1 MVRQTR
7 SFLNLCLFI
16 TQQDVIGLQT
26 APSGT
31 KLQDELSITSHLA
44 YIIHRNIWL
53 IAIHICFSAVSSISN
68 YLQWDVDV
76 HVYLC
81 YQNNQQGVAGT
92 AWGRSTCSTHQYY
105 RSTINEWLENDLN
118 TARVSKRLQFWAVR
132 CGKIHVTRNNLGLI
146 VIIMYFRL

>member
-1 MVRQTR
+1 MVRQMR

-31 KLQDELSITSHLA
+31 KLQDELSITSNLA
-44 YIIHRNIWL
+44 YIIILCTHRNIWL
-53 IAIHICFSAVSSISN
+53 IVIHICFSAVSSISN

-92 AWGRSTCSTHQYY
+92 AWVRSTCSTHQYY
-105 RSTINEWLENDLN
+105 RSTINEWLESDLN
-118 TARVSKRLQFWAVR
+118 TARVSKILQFWAVPYR
-132 CGKIHVTRNNLGLI
+132 KINCYNYIII
-146 VIIMYFRL
+146 VIIL

>member
-44 YIIHRNIWL
+44 DIIQCIHRNISL
-53 IAIHICFSAVSSISN
+53 TAIHICFSAVSSISN

-92 AWGRSTCSTHQYY
+92 AWVRSTCSTHQYY
-105 RSTINEWLENDLN
+105 RSTINEWLESDLN
-118 TARVSKRLQFWAVR
+118 TARVSKRLQFRAVPY
-132 CGKIHVTRNNLGLI
+132 GKISC
-146 VIIMYFRL
+146 Y

>member
-16 TQQDVIGLQT
+16 TLQDVIGLQT

-31 KLQDELSITSHLA
+31 KLQVEISITSHFA
-44 YIIHRNIWL
+44 FIIQCIHWNIWL
-53 IAIHICFSAVSSISN
+53 ITIHICFRAVSSISN

-92 AWGRSTCSTHQYY
+92 AWVRSTCSTHQYY

-132 CGKIHVTRNNLGLI
+132 YEKIYRAK
-146 VIIMYFRL
+146 II

>member
-1 MVRQTR
+1 MARQMR

-16 TQQDVIGLQT
+16 TQQGVIGLQT

-31 KLQDELSITSHLA
+31 KLQDKSSITSHFA
-44 YIIHRNIWL
+44 YIIIQWLHSNISL
-53 IAIHICFSAVSSISN
+53 TAIHICFSAVSSISN

-92 AWGRSTCSTHQYY
+92 AWVRSTCSTHQYY

-118 TARVSKRLQFWAVR
+118 TARVSKRLQF
-132 CGKIHVTRNNLGLI
+132 
-146 VIIMYFRL
+146 